1 MNDVKATEQVHAPGR
16 PWLEYWDEQMR
27 DTEFAAEYQAL
38 DAEYALIRQ
47 LIALRIRRGLSQRQL
62 AERAGMKQPS
72 IARLESGRTANL
84 QTLRRIADA
93 LDADVRVSIEP
104 RPAASANRVR

>member
-1 MNDVKATEQVHAPGR
+1 
-16 PWLEYWDEQMR
+16 
-27 DTEFAAEYQAL
+27 
-38 DAEYALIRQ
+38 
-47 LIALRIRRGLSQRQL
+47 
-62 AERAGMKQPS
+62 MKQPS